1 MELNALVIVYVQIV
15 ALSCRKHGIVLQEAD
30 IIDFLLGL
38 ELYNEVL
45 VLPVKHSKVTFAT
58 SK

>member
-1 MELNALVIVYVQIV
+1 MELNALVVVYVQIV

-30 IIDFLLGL
+30 IVHFLLGL